1 MSVLDK
7 YYFDS
12 HFDEDNDDLCNYED
26 EIEDNNTDIDED
38 EEISIPLE
46 QMNEEQVHEYIEYIG
61 REPREEID
69 AWRINYSNSSNAAN
83 IINNA
88 DIIRY
93 SYCDFS
99 TCTISN
105 HRIANFDSING
116 ADFAYCTFVKCRI
129 SNVVF
134 YGCNFDGAIFDRESR
149 LKNVKFIDCS
159 MNGITIKA
167 TVNNVSVEVDE
178 IYAM

>member
-1 MSVLDK
+1 MSILDK

-12 HFDEDNDDLCNYED
+12 HFGEDNDDLCNYED
-26 EIEDNNTDIDED
+26 EFEVTDTEED
-38 EEISIPLE
+38 EEVAIPLE
-46 QMNEEQVHEYIEYIG
+46 QMNEEQVQEYINYIG

-69 AWRINYSNSSNAAN
+69 AWHINYSNSSNAAN

-105 HRIANFDSING
+105 HRIANFDFING
-116 ADFAYCTFVKCRI
+116 ADFAYCTFAKCKI

-134 YGCNFDGAIFDRESR
+134 YGCNFDGAVFNHESK

-159 MNGITIKA
+159 MNEITIEA
-167 TVNNVSVEVDE
+167 AVNNVSVEVDE
-178 IYAM
+178 NYAM